1 MITIVDYG
9 LGNLGSIQNM
19 FKHIGVK
26 ARIESDVDK
35 IKSAS
40 KILLPGIGSFDTAME
55 KINKKGLKEVLHE
68 KAIKEQIPVLGICL
82 GMQLLTSSSEEGH
95 LSGLGWIP
103 GKTLTYKNQINKKI
117 KIPHMGWNLV
127 SKSSESELTQGF
139 EDFEEVRFYFVHSYF
154 VKVADEK
161 NSILK
166 TSYGVEFDSAIQKD
180 NIYGAQFHPEKSHK
194 FGMKIFKNFASI

>member
-154 VKVADEK
+154 VKVANEK

>member
-1 MITIVDYG
+1 
-9 LGNLGSIQNM
+9 
-19 FKHIGVK
+19 
-26 ARIESDVDK
+26 
-35 IKSAS
+35 
-40 KILLPGIGSFDTAME
+40 
-55 KINKKGLKEVLHE
+55 
-68 KAIKEQIPVLGICL
+68 
-82 GMQLLTSSSEEGH
+82 MQLFATTGFEEE
-95 LSGLGWIP
+95 
-103 GKTLTYKNQINKKI
+103 KTLGLNWIEGEVIKLKLNQKNL

-154 VKVADEK
+154 VKVANEK